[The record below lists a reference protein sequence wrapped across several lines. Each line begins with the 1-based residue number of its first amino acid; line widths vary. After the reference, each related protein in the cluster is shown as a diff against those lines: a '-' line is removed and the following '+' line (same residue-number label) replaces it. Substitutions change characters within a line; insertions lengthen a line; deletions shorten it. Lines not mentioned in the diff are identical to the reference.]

1 MEAQLDAWIEDIHE
15 EDVVVMLTDI
25 FMGKRQPEDHAE
37 AAEPNER
44 AYCHGTEPALA
55 SGDDHDGAPVGY
67 PGTHIRKVK
76 SCRDSI
82 AFMREV
88 TVEFQDGDE

>member
-1 MEAQLDAWIEDIHE
+1 MDNVHIVTGLNLPLLLEMITMEPQS
-15 EDVVVMLTDI
+15 VT
-25 FMGKRQPEDHAE
+25 PELISE
-37 AAEPNER
+37 
-44 AYCHGTEPALA
+44 
-55 SGDDHDGAPVGY
+55 
-67 PGTHIRKVK
+67 KVK

>member
-1 MEAQLDAWIEDIHE
+1 
-15 EDVVVMLTDI
+15 
-25 FMGKRQPEDHAE
+25 MGKRQPEDHAE
-37 AAEPNER
+37 AADIVTGLNLPLLLEMITMEPQSVIPELIS
-44 AYCHGTEPALA
+44 E
-55 SGDDHDGAPVGY
+55 
-67 PGTHIRKVK
+67 KVK